1 VSSVFAFPLSVGPLR
16 FGAVDLYSAEPVDL
30 SDTQTQQAG
39 AMAEVVS
46 RHVLRRALT
55 SIGGDENE
63 AVSAYS
69 RRLVHQASGVVLA
82 QIDVS
87 ADDARLV
94 IQGQAFASSR
104 PMMDVAQDILDGR
117 LRFTREGSR
126 IEVAQ

>member
-1 VSSVFAFPLSVGPLR
+1 
-16 FGAVDLYSAEPVDL
+16 
-30 SDTQTQQAG
+30 
-39 AMAEVVS
+39 M
-46 RHVLRRALT
+46 
-55 SIGGDENE
+55 
-63 AVSAYS
+63 
-69 RRLVHQASGVVLA
+69 LA